1 MIDDKKQSL
10 AAFLAELPAGRLGTL
25 AFNLSAFAWIGLN
38 IAFFEGQAVYLPGA
52 YLEPNWLNY
61 ISALVLLYSS
71 YLALRAIGRGSL
83 LPAVITL
90 SFLWSVCGTIT
101 RNLMQ

>member
-1 MIDDKKQSL
+1 MIEDKKQSL
-10 AAFLAELPAGRLGTL
+10 SAFLTELPPGRLGTL

-38 IAFFEGQAVYLPGA
+38 IAFFDGQAVYMPGA
-52 YLEPNWLNY
+52 YLAPNLLNWF
-61 ISALVLLYSS
+61 SGAVLLYSS

-83 LPAVITL
+83 IPAVITL
-90 SFLWSVCGTIT
+90 TFLWSVCGTVT